1 MEIPLIYC
9 TWKNWVFNEFEK
21 FRIFVHAID
30 KELIDSN
37 YNVFLFYLR
46 PKKMK
51 KLKKINNIK
60 NHEMR

>member
-46 PKKMK
+46 PKK
-51 KLKKINNIK
+51 NEEIK
-60 NHEMR
+60 ENK